1 LLALQPNRGD
11 LFRFIDEITVD
22 AARHGNFLEPSQ
34 VRTVRAVDNEM
45 IEPLPDREPELR
57 DADEQLLQ
65 GTLLAAMHLVA
76 ADHLVAGDMYLLALA
91 EGFPSAVP
99 AAFWA
104 AHGGL

>member
-1 LLALQPNRGD
+1 
-11 LFRFIDEITVD
+11 
-22 AARHGNFLEPSQ
+22 
-34 VRTVRAVDNEM
+34 M
-45 IEPLPDREPELR
+45 IEPLPDCEPELR